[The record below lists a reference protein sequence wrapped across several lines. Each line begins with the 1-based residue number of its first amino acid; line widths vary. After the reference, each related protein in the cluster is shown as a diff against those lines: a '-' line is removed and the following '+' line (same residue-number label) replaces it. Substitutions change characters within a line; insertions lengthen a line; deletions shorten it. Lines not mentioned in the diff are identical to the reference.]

1 MTLDELSRGKQ
12 ESIPWGLI
20 FTDDIVLVLDTPE
33 GLNKRLEEW
42 KETLKDKGLRKSSS
56 CDYRQQD
63 ERRKIEMVWACQR
76 RPQLA
81 LIRKVEYITV
91 DDVRRRGRPKLRWE
105 DKLKT
110 DLKKML
116 LSEDMTS
123 DRNSW
128 RTRVRVDEEDA

>member
-1 MTLDELSRGKQ
+1 WLKWIAATGILCDKNVPLKLKGKCYRVAIRPTMLYGS
-12 ESIPWGLI
+12 ECWLL
-20 FTDDIVLVLDTPE
+20 T
-33 GLNKRLEEW
+33 K
-42 KETLKDKGLRKSSS
+42 KSSS

-63 ERRKIEMVWACQR
+63 ERRTIEMVWSCQR
-76 RPQLA
+76 RPQSA
-81 LIRKVEYITV
+81 LVRRVEYITV

-105 DKLKT
+105 DRLKT
-110 DLKKML
+110 DLKKLL